1 MRHHGGM
8 SLPDSD
14 YARRPGGMNSFLGS
28 VFLQMAASVALSAA
42 AAVLVLKV
50 EALQAALFGPAGL
63 TVLGWVV
70 TLAPLGLVIVIGA
83 GVEGL
88 SGAAARGLLALYAVL
103 VGLSVGVMFIGLA
116 GASIV
121 ATFLIAASAFM
132 VLGFIGFT
140 TERDLSGLGSFLTIV
155 LVGLVVAM
163 LVNLFLRSAGLD
175 LVVAAIGILLFAGL
189 PHMTHSV
196 SSASTRSSHP
206 CPVAPAP
213 AWGRSPSISTF
224 STSSCRCCA
233 LREGAGEHDLQRFLA
248 SAGR

>member
-14 YARRPGGMNSFLGS
+14 YARRPDGMNSFLGS

-83 GVEGL
+83 GVERL

-175 LVVAAIGILLFAGL
+175 LGVAAIGILLFAGL
-189 PHMTHSV
+189 TAYDTQRLKRLYEEQSPMSG
-196 SSASTRSSHP
+196 SASASLGALTLYLDFLNLFLSLLRFT
-206 CPVAPAP
+206 
-213 AWGRSPSISTF
+213 GR
-224 STSSCRCCA
+224 R
-233 LREGAGEHDLQRFLA
+233 R
-248 SAGR
+248 